1 MQDREQDCFPHEKLE
16 TILNTKFIGSD
27 SAHISGSP
35 IDLVTKLPSA

>member
-27 SAHISGSP
+27 SVSGSP